1 MRLWGNLIIFKLTY
15 AFAFVFEKM
24 HCILWKL
31 RYLCKLWKLPRR
43 SQDLNRRAVDRG
55 GKVFHL
61 PARLSLT
68 VPCCFLFRPLRPL
81 SRNAV
86 RCSHAPPSTAPAPST
101 APPATT
107 APPAS
112 VLCPTRTAPPPPSRP
127 SACPRRRRHVRA
139 PPASTRPA
147 PPPSSH
153 SPWSCRLPCS
163 VTAVSAVDSVVK

>member
-1 MRLWGNLIIFKLTY
+1 MSFQYKICLDYAVYYGTVFYGNQDIYANFKNSYVDYRILITGQWTE
-15 AFAFVFEKM
+15 V
-24 HCILWKL
+24 
-31 RYLCKLWKLPRR
+31 
-43 SQDLNRRAVDRG
+43 RG